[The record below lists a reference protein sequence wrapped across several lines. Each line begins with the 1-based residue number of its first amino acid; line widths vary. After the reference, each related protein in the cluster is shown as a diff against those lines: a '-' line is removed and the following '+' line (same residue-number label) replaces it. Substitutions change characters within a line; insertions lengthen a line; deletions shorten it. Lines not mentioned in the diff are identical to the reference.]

1 MRCLFRLYNT
11 NNGNFTKTQ
20 TIEAR
25 DVGWSVLD
33 VAVSDDDND
42 DNDDDLQCQV
52 STAGDALVYS
62 SWNENLHLVRLGASA
77 SGDTGH
83 VPLPLAPDDVQFC
96 IFR

>member
-1 MRCLFRLYNT
+1 MFIIRLYNT

-33 VAVSDDDND
+33 VAVSDDDSDND
-42 DNDDDLQCQV
+42 DDDLQCQV

-62 SWNENLHLVRLGASA
+62 SWNENLHLVRLGAS
-77 SGDTGH
+77 GDCGH